1 LNKSSSQTG
10 AEQETAVT
18 VERRDKV
25 LLIGLHRPA
34 KRNAF
39 NLAMI
44 DQLAAAYHELEAND
58 EIRCGVLFGHGDHFT
73 GGLDL
78 AEVGPLVREGRLDES
93 FSGPGRRDP
102 WRKDNVW
109 TTPLVAA
116 VQGWVMTL
124 AIELLLAT
132 DIRIA
137 ASDAR
142 FAQLEIRRGIYA
154 FGGATIRLPRDAG
167 WGNAMRWL
175 LTGEEYD
182 AAEAHRIG
190 LVQEVVEPGRQLD
203 RAIELAEMI
212 AEKSGPLGVKTTLAS
227 AHRARIEGEAA
238 AFARL
243 DPDMAELFD
252 TEDGREGL
260 ESFTERREARFVG
273 R

>member
-1 LNKSSSQTG
+1 VSETTSRPD
-10 AEQETAVT
+10 AELETAVT
-18 VERRDKV
+18 VERRGHV
-25 LLIGLHRPA
+25 LLIGLNRPA

-44 DQLAAAYHELEAND
+44 DQLAAAYYELEAD
-58 EIRCGVLFGHGDHFT
+58 DDLRCGVLFAHGEHFT

-78 AEVGPLVREGRLDES
+78 AEVGPRIREGALD

-102 WRKDNVW
+102 FRKEGIW
-109 TTPLVAA
+109 TTPLVMA

-124 AIELLLAT
+124 AIELLLAA

-142 FAQLEIRRGIYA
+142 FAQMEINRGIYA
-154 FGGATIRLPRDAG
+154 FGGATVRLPRDAG

-175 LTGEEYD
+175 LTGEPYD
-182 AAEAHRIG
+182 AAEALRIG

-203 RAIELAEMI
+203 RAIELAEAI
-212 AEKSGPLGVKTTLAS
+212 ATRSAPLGVKTTLAS
-227 AHRARIEGEAA
+227 AHRARLEGEEA

-243 DPDMAELFD
+243 DADMAVLFE

-260 ESFTERREARFVG
+260 QSFIERREARFTG

>member
-1 LNKSSSQTG
+1 MSHASSPSESQ
-10 AEQETAVT
+10 EVAVT
-18 VERRDKV
+18 VERHGHV
-25 LLIGLHRPA
+25 LLMGLNRPA

-44 DQLAAAYHELEAND
+44 DQLAAAYYELEAD
-58 EIRCGVLFGHGDHFT
+58 DDVRCGVLFAHGDHFT

-78 AEVGPLVREGRLDES
+78 AEVGPLVREGGLD

-102 WRKDNVW
+102 WRKDGVW
-109 TTPLVAA
+109 TTPVVAA

-124 AIELLLAT
+124 AVALLLAA

-142 FAQLEIRRGIYA
+142 FAQLQIRRGIYA
-154 FGGATIRLPRDAG
+154 FGGATVRLPRDAG

-182 AAEAHRIG
+182 ATEAYRLG

-203 RAIELAEMI
+203 RAIELATAI
-212 AEKSGPLGVKTTLAS
+212 ADKSAPLGVKTTLAS
-227 AHRARIEGEAA
+227 AHQARLEGEAA

-243 DPDMAELFD
+243 DSDMADLFE

-260 ESFTERREARFVG
+260 MSFMERREARFVG

>member
-1 LNKSSSQTG
+1 V
-10 AEQETAVT
+10 AQETAVT
-18 VERRDKV
+18 VEKRGHV
-25 LLIGLHRPA
+25 MLIGLNRPER
-34 KRNAF
+34 RNAF
-39 NLAMI
+39 NLALI
-44 DQLAAAYHELEAND
+44 DQLAAAYYELEND
-58 EIRCGVLFGHGDHFT
+58 NAIRCGVLFGHGDHFT

-78 AEVGPLVREGRLDES
+78 SEVGPLVREGRLDEL
-93 FSGPGRRDP
+93 FAGPGRRDP
-102 WRKDNVW
+102 WRKEGVW
-109 TTPLVAA
+109 STPLVAA

-124 AIELLLAT
+124 AIELLLAA

-137 ASDAR
+137 ASNSR

-154 FGGATIRLPRDAG
+154 FGGATVRLPRDAG

-190 LVQEVVEPGRQLD
+190 LVQEVVEPGRQLG
-203 RAIELAEMI
+203 RAIELAEMV
-212 AEKSGPLGVKTTLAS
+212 AEKSAPLGVRTTLAS

-238 AFARL
+238 AFGRL
-243 DPDMAELFD
+243 DSDMAALFE

-260 ESFTERREARFVG
+260 QSFVERREARFTG

>member
-1 LNKSSSQTG
+1 L
-10 AEQETAVT
+10 AQETAVT
-18 VERRDKV
+18 LERRGHV
-25 LLIGLHRPA
+25 LLIGLNRPE

-39 NLAMI
+39 NLALI
-44 DQLAAAYHELEAND
+44 DQLAAAYDELEND
-58 EIRCGVLFGHGDHFT
+58 DAIRCGVLFGHGDHFT

-78 AEVGPLVREGRLDES
+78 AEVGPLVREGRLDEA
-93 FSGPGRRDP
+93 FAGPGRRDP
-102 WRKDNVW
+102 WRKDHAW

-124 AIELLLAT
+124 AIELLLAA

-137 ASDAR
+137 ASNAR

-154 FGGATIRLPRDAG
+154 FGGATVRLPRDAG
-167 WGNAMRWL
+167 WGDAMRWL

-203 RAIELAEMI
+203 RAIELAEMV
-212 AEKSGPLGVKTTLAS
+212 AEKSAPLGVKATLAS
-227 AHRARIEGEAA
+227 AHRARLEGEAA
-238 AFARL
+238 ALERL
-243 DPDMAELFD
+243 DPDMAELFE

-260 ESFTERREARFVG
+260 RSFVERREARFVG

>member
-1 LNKSSSQTG
+1 MSQSSAPPG
-10 AEQETAVT
+10 AARGDAVT
-18 VERRDKV
+18 VERRGHV
-25 LLIGLHRPA
+25 LLMGLNRPE

-44 DQLAAAYHELEAND
+44 DQLAAAYYELEND
-58 EIRCGVLFGHGDHFT
+58 DDIRCGVLFGHGGHFT

-78 AEVGPLVREGRLDES
+78 AEVGPLVRDGRLDEA
-93 FSGPGRRDP
+93 FRGAGRRDP

-109 TTPLVAA
+109 TKPLVAA

-124 AIELLLAT
+124 AIELLLAA

-137 ASDAR
+137 AADAR
-142 FAQLEIRRGIYA
+142 FAQLEVRRGIYP
-154 FGGATIRLPRDAG
+154 FGGATIRLPRDSG

-175 LTGEEYD
+175 LTGEEFG

-212 AEKSGPLGVKTTLAS
+212 AEKSAPLGVQTILAS

-243 DPDMAELFD
+243 DSDMAALFD
-252 TEDGREGL
+252 TADGREGL
-260 ESFTERREARFVG
+260 MSFVERREARFTG

>member
-1 LNKSSSQTG
+1 MTH
-10 AEQETAVT
+10 ETAVT
-18 VERRDKV
+18 VERRGHV
-25 LLIGLHRPA
+25 LLIGLNRPE

-39 NLAMI
+39 NLALI
-44 DQLAAAYHELEAND
+44 DQLAAAYYELEND
-58 EIRCGVLFGHGDHFT
+58 DAIRCGVLFGHGDHFT

-78 AEVGPLVREGRLDES
+78 AEVGPLVRDGRLNDAFAGS
-93 FSGPGRRDP
+93 GRRDP
-102 WRKDNVW
+102 WRKDNAW

-124 AIELLLAT
+124 AIELLLAA

-137 ASDAR
+137 ASNSR

-154 FGGATIRLPRDAG
+154 FGGATVRLPRDAG

-182 AAEAHRIG
+182 AAEAQRIG
-190 LVQEVVEPGRQLD
+190 LVQEVVEPGRLLD
-203 RAIELAEMI
+203 RAIELAEMV
-212 AEKSGPLGVKTTLAS
+212 AQKSAPLGVRATLAS

-238 AFARL
+238 AFERL
-243 DPDMAELFD
+243 DSDMAELFE
-252 TEDGREGL
+252 TQDGREGL
-260 ESFTERREARFVG
+260 RSFAERREARFVG

>member
-1 LNKSSSQTG
+1 LTL
-10 AEQETAVT
+10 
-18 VERRDKV
+18 ERRGHV
-25 LLIGLHRPA
+25 LLIGLNRPE

-39 NLAMI
+39 NLALI
-44 DQLAAAYHELEAND
+44 DQLAGAYHELEND
-58 EIRCGVLFGHGDHFT
+58 DAIRCGVLFGHGDHFT

-78 AEVGPLVREGRLDES
+78 AEVGPLVREGRLDEALA
-93 FSGPGRRDP
+93 GPGRRDP
-102 WRKDNVW
+102 WRKDTAW

-124 AIELLLAT
+124 AIELLLAA
-132 DIRIA
+132 DIGIA
-137 ASDAR
+137 ASNAR
-142 FAQLEIRRGIYA
+142 FAQLEIRRGIYP
-154 FGGATIRLPRDAG
+154 FGGATVRLPRDAG

-203 RAIELAEMI
+203 RAIELAQMI
-212 AEKSGPLGVKTTLAS
+212 AGKCAPLGVKATLAS
-227 AHRARIEGEAA
+227 AHRARLEGEAA
-238 AFARL
+238 AFERL
-243 DPDMAELFD
+243 DSDMAELFE

-260 ESFTERREARFVG
+260 RSFVERREARFVG